1 MRLSVSSQKLF
12 VFAVGLLAV
21 VTGLLVFLPGDLRLF
36 PIPISVLSPSLQVVF
51 YLGIWVILGVS
62 GWFVCGYDGFSH
74 NHFLQSKGLSGVRVL
89 LIIGLCLGVV
99 LIFLDLVFSKL
110 HYRGSVP
117 HPPLISAVP
126 TAFVES
132 GIQEVLFRLV
142 IMGGGMG
149 ILETFVY
156 SKGTIECSEKSKKM
170 AFWALALFSIFL
182 SLLLLLPVRA
192 AEFGYGSVEEMVW
205 PPFFQYV
212 IFYTL
217 IGITC
222 AAVWSK
228 YDIVAAWAVH
238 FIALL
243 VWDGIWGIFWWTC
256 VF

>member
-1 MRLSVSSQKLF
+1 MRLSVPTQKLF
-12 VFAVGLLAV
+12 VFAVGLLSV

-36 PIPISVLSPSLQVVF
+36 PIPVSIISPSLQVGV
-51 YLGIWVILGVS
+51 YLGIWVILGVA
-62 GWFVCGYDGFSH
+62 GWFVCGYEGFAH
-74 NHFLQSKGLSGVRVL
+74 EGFLHSKGLSRVRVL
-89 LIIGLCLGVV
+89 LITGLCLGAI
-99 LIFLDLVFSKL
+99 LIFLDLLFSEL
-110 HYRGSVP
+110 HFHGSVP
-117 HPPLISAVP
+117 HPPLISAIP

-149 ILETFVY
+149 ILESFVY
-156 SKGTIECSEKSKKM
+156 PKGTKWSKKSKKLL
-170 AFWALALFSIFL
+170 FWALAVFSIIL
-182 SLLLLLPVRA
+182 SLSVLLPVRA

-205 PPFFQYV
+205 PPFFQFV

-217 IGITC
+217 IGITG

-228 YDIVAAWAVH
+228 YGFFPAWAVH

-243 VWDGIWGIFWWTC
+243 VWDGIWGIVWWSC